1 VFAIE
6 HHALRF
12 AKAQRRMPA
21 LGFEIG
27 DVGIGR
33 QLTARCLAP
42 IGNGVHISIF
52 SMELAG
58 DIIE

>member
-1 VFAIE
+1 
-6 HHALRF
+6 
-12 AKAQRRMPA
+12 MPA

-33 QLTARCLAP
+33 QLTARCLVP
-42 IGNGVHISIF
+42 IGNEVHISIF
-52 SMELAG
+52 SMVLAG